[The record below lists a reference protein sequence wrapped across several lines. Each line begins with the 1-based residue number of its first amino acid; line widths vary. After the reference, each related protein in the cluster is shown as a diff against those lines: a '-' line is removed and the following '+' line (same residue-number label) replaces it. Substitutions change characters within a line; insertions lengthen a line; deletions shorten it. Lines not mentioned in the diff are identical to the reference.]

1 MAMTQTRPFVRLR
14 VGRLQLHA
22 GLWPTLA
29 TLALLPLMIGLGMWQ
44 LDRAGQKQ
52 RLQAEYDRRQLE
64 PAMQLLSVLEPPEA
78 LRFRRVAARGRYEP
92 EHQILIDNRVHQG
105 QAGYHVLTPLRLG
118 DGSVRVLVNRGW
130 VPLGQDR
137 AVLPVFETPRESVEV
152 TGLAVVPQ
160 TRGFHLGGAKPPGD
174 GWQPVWQYLDLDVFR
189 NSVAFPL
196 QPVVILLD
204 PDSASGGF
212 VRHWARLDAGIATHQ
227 GYAFQWFMLA
237 VTLAGIYILL
247 NTRKT
252 DHAETQSDKD

>member
-1 MAMTQTRPFVRLR
+1 MTQARPLVRLR

-29 TLALLPLMIGLGMWQ
+29 TLVLLPVMIGLGMWQ

-52 RLQAEYDRRQLE
+52 RLQAEYDRLQLE
-64 PAMQLLSVLEPPEA
+64 PAKQLLSVLEPPEA
-78 LRFRRVAARGRYEP
+78 LRFRRVIARGRYEP
-92 EHQILIDNRVHQG
+92 ENQILIDNRVHQG

-130 VPLGQDR
+130 VPLGVDR
-137 AVLPVFETPRESVEV
+137 ARLPVFETPREPVEV
-152 TGLAVVPQ
+152 TGLAVVPHTQ
-160 TRGFHLGGAKPPGD
+160 GFHLGGAKPPGD
-174 GWQPVWQYLDLDVFR
+174 GWQPVWQYLDFDLFR
-189 NSVAFPL
+189 DSVTFPL

-204 PDSASGGF
+204 PDSTSGGF

-227 GYAFQWFMLA
+227 GYAFQWFTLA

-252 DHAETQSDKD
+252 DHAENKPDKD

>member
-1 MAMTQTRPFVRLR
+1 MTRSRPFVRLR

-29 TLALLPLMIGLGMWQ
+29 TLALLPLMIGLGLWQ
-44 LDRAGQKQ
+44 LDRAAQKQ
-52 RLQAEYDRRQLE
+52 HLQAEFDRRQQQ
-64 PAMQLLSVLEPPEA
+64 PAVRLYPVLEDAEA
-78 LRFRRVAARGRYEP
+78 LRFRRVVARGRYEP

-118 DGSVRVLVNRGW
+118 DGTVRVLVNRGW
-130 VPLGQDR
+130 VPVGQDR
-137 AVLPVFETPRESVEV
+137 AVLPTLDTPRGLVEV
-152 TGLAVVPQ
+152 TGLAAVPQ
-160 TRGFHLGGAKPPGD
+160 IKGFHLGGARPPGE
-174 GWQPVWQYLDLDVFR
+174 GWQPVWQYLDLKLYR
-189 NSVAFPL
+189 SSVAYPL

-204 PDSASGGF
+204 PDNASGGF
-212 VRHWARLDAGIATHQ
+212 VRQWARLDAGIATHQ

-252 DHAETQSDKD
+252 DHAKTQPNKE